1 MIDKFRVS
9 RLLTLTS
16 LIAALAGVIV
26 LANVVYARTEA
37 APVAPRAVQQSST
50 LYLPATLYGP
60 PAPSKA
66 PIFGVQMYNNTR
78 PDSQY
83 YPSLIQSGATWVRVA
98 IHWSI
103 VEPVNVPAAEFQW
116 TYADRVFA
124 AGVPN
129 AGNLR
134 VIGTIE
140 TAPAW
145 AISDPKKPDGPF
157 LAQYRPEFV
166 EFVAATIERYDGD
179 GNQDAPGSPVVNYWE
194 FYNEPDRRLNST
206 DGRWGLHATEYAAML
221 AAVYPAVKNQNPN
234 AQVVFGGLAYDFFL
248 EHGGPFVRSF
258 LDDVLAAG
266 GGANFDV
273 FNFHAYPVFAH
284 NWLPPGV
291 TDGGP
296 GLLEKAQYLHA
307 KLATYGLDKPI
318 IVTEAGWHSNYDE
331 NNPGSEEIQA
341 RYVAQLFVQSL
352 AADIDAMI
360 WWMLYNP
367 GDGGWEN
374 GLITEDN
381 PPRHKLAFTAYQ
393 TIVDRLTG
401 REFVRVLPDAETGS
415 TAMEAYEFTAATA
428 GAALYV
434 AWLDPMSSAATTTL
448 ALPGETAGMI
458 SLYGAPGATIND
470 AADGADDGVVHV
482 PVSAQPAYIEVMQ

>member
-1 MIDKFRVS
+1 MTDKFRVS

-16 LIAALAGVIV
+16 LIAALAGAIV
-26 LANVVYARTEA
+26 LAAAVHARAESIS
-37 APVAPRAVQQSST
+37 VAPQAVQQSAT
-50 LYLPATLYGP
+50 LYLPATLYAP
-60 PAPSKA
+60 PALSEA
-66 PIFGVQMYNNTR
+66 PIFGVQMYNDTR
-78 PDSQY
+78 PGSQY
-83 YPSLIQSGATWVRVA
+83 HSSLLQSDATWLRVA
-98 IHWSI
+98 VNWNLL
-103 VEPVNVPAAEFQW
+103 EPNNVSPEEYRWNYADWALAAAAPAA
-116 TYADRVFA
+116 
-124 AGVPN
+124 G
-129 AGNLR
+129 GLHI
-134 VIGTIE
+134 IGTIE
-140 TAPAW
+140 NAPQW
-145 AISDPKKPDGPF
+145 AVVDPNKQDGPIN
-157 LAQYRPEFV
+157 AQNMADFV
-166 EFVAATIERYDGD
+166 EFVAALVERFDGD
-179 GNQDAPGSPVVNYWE
+179 GHQDAPGSPIVNYWE
-194 FYNEPDRRLNST
+194 FYNEPDRRLNTT
-206 DGRWGLHATEYAAML
+206 DGRWGLHPTEYAAML
-221 AAVYPAVKNQNPN
+221 AAVYPVVKNQSPN
-234 AQVVFGGLAYDFFL
+234 AQVVFGGLAYDFF
-248 EHGGPFVRSF
+248 EGPFVRSF

-266 GGANFDV
+266 GGAYFDV
-273 FNFHAYPVFAH
+273 FNFHAYPGFAY

-307 KLATYGLDKPI
+307 KLATYGLDKPFV
-318 IVTEAGWHSNYDE
+318 VTEAGWHSNYDV

-401 REFVRVLPDAETGS
+401 REFVRVLPDAETGN

-434 AWLDPMSSAATTTL
+434 AWLDPMSTAATTTL

-458 SLYGAPGATIND
+458 SLYGVPGATISD
-470 AADGADDGVVHV
+470 AADGADDGIVHV